1 MMTKDVFR
9 CFGSAGLCFLGA
21 TGLKRPPVPQ
31 VDMEQPPVPPK
42 SNIYIWHMNKTE
54 LLSEATRCGLAVSST
69 WNRDEI
75 RSIIAEHR
83 AAEKGNTDQAIKG
96 MGSMTLEQLNP
107 LPDDE
112 SSTVWSM
119 VQRISDPGLASRTPL
134 PPQKLSGS
142 EAQGKDARVQ
152 GDQDGTPRTAGG
164 THQVEHGEAHTNGG
178 RCRSGSVGGDRG
190 PGSETGDLEK
200 GARIGGQE
208 TLNTYETYFNDSVI
222 STEGHYDLGGD
233 PKNHDEK
240 YNMGGD
246 SMNPPLRPPEC
257 AGGDPERRGDYYDEN
272 RFEMEEVYGEDEND
286 YHICVDD
293 HFQRNRQPVFWQL
306 YTGNGEM
313 VKAMEEKGLPGRMLR
328 AARMGLRKKDRSS
341 FPPGAPRCALD
352 GPAACAVGCGRDGL
366 YNTRC
371 ISVWSTDSTGSRRG
385 GEKQRSWSILGNSR
399 DGLHRP

>member
-1 MMTKDVFR
+1 MPER
-9 CFGSAGLCFLGA
+9 
-21 TGLKRPPVPQ
+21 KR
-31 VDMEQPPVPPK
+31 
-42 SNIYIWHMNKTE
+42 W
-54 LLSEATRCGLAVSST
+54 R
-69 WNRDEI
+69 R
-75 RSIIAEHR
+75 
-83 AAEKGNTDQAIKG
+83 
-96 MGSMTLEQLNP
+96 
-107 LPDDE
+107 
-112 SSTVWSM
+112 
-119 VQRISDPGLASRTPL
+119 
-134 PPQKLSGS
+134 
-142 EAQGKDARVQ
+142 
-152 GDQDGTPRTAGG
+152 
-164 THQVEHGEAHTNGG
+164 
-178 RCRSGSVGGDRG
+178 DRG

-240 YNMGGD
+240 YNMDGD

-293 HFQRNRQPVFWQL
+293 HFQRDRQPVFWQL

-352 GPAACAVGCGRDGL
+352 GPAAYAVGCGRDGL

-385 GEKQRSWSILGNSR
+385 GEKQRSWSILGNTR